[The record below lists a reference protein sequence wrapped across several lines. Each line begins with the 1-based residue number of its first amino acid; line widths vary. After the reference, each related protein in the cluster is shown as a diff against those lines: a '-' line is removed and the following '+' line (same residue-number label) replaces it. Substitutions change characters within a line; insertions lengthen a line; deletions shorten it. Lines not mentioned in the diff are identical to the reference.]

1 MTAWGRTGNQQESQG
16 GMRKPGCGVMNIFSL
31 LIVVIIS
38 QVCTYVK
45 SNQTVH
51 FKNDSLLSVNY
62 TSIKLFFLNATC
74 ASCLNAGLNSCLK
87 RADWRFN
94 HMKKQTLFLLNC
106 AICGYILADAV
117 VVFYV

>member
-1 MTAWGRTGNQQESQG
+1 MFLPHKHTHIQRVGRDEKT
-16 GMRKPGCGVMNIFSL
+16 FSDGICL
-31 LIVVIIS
+31 LPLLWCMCVS
-38 QVCTYVK
+38 KHTETYILNMCRV
-45 SNQTVH
+45 
-51 FKNDSLLSVNY
+51 LYINY
-62 TSIKLFFLNATC
+62 TSIKLFFFNATC